1 MLDLRAMGWLLVVAL
16 CEELFFRGLL
26 LPECKVR
33 LHLSRL
39 QASLLV
45 SLLFGLAHFVNIHN
59 SYGLYLILGQMVY
72 AFGVGLLLSYLY
84 FARGL
89 RLCVIVHGVLNIVSV
104 LFPTKGGISVLCYV
118 LFALLVGGMGVWK
131 MFKKS
136 REKL

>member
-1 MLDLRAMGWLLVVAL
+1 MLEIRAMGWGLVVGV

-26 LPECKVR
+26 LRECKTR
-33 LHLSRL
+33 LHLSSL
-39 QASLLV
+39 QASFLV
-45 SLLFGLAHFVNIHN
+45 SLVFGLAHLVNYHSN
-59 SYGLYLILGQMVY
+59 HSLYLILGQMVY

-89 RLCVIVHGVLNIVSV
+89 WLCVIVHGVLNIVSV

>member
-1 MLDLRAMGWLLVVAL
+1 MLDIRAMGWLLVVAL

-45 SLLFGLAHFVNIHN
+45 SLLFGLAHFVNLHN
-59 SYGLYLILGQMVY
+59 SFSLYLILGQMVY

-84 FARGL
+84 FAYGL
-89 RLCVIVHGVLNIVSV
+89 WLCVVVHGMLNIVSV
-104 LFPTKGGISVLCYV
+104 LFPAKGGMTVLYY
-118 LFALLVGGMGVWK
+118 LIFALLAGGLGVWK

-136 REKL
+136 REEL